1 MHIFY
6 LHGFA
11 SSARSTKAVYFGE
24 RFRAHGIPL
33 SCPDFNEPEF
43 ASLTLTRMLDQLGR
57 AIAALET
64 GPVVLLGSSLGAVVA
79 LHMAARSPE
88 RIHRLVLMAPALM
101 FGKDGHAFLGP
112 ERVVQWRARGS
123 LDVFHYGFG
132 ETRRLNYAF
141 YEDSL
146 RYDAL
151 TAAVTQPTLIFQGLR
166 DDAVDHRMV
175 EQYAATRPGVTL
187 RLLDDD
193 HQLIASLPSMWD
205 ETAVFL
211 ELP

>member
-1 MHIFY
+1 MHVFY

-11 SSARSTKAVYFGE
+11 SSAQSTKAAYFGE
-24 RFRAHGIPL
+24 RFRAHGIPVT
-33 SCPDFNEPEF
+33 CPDFNEPEF
-43 ASLTLTRMLDQLGR
+43 ASLTLTRMLDQVDR
-57 AIAALET
+57 AMAAIDT

-88 RIHRLVLMAPALM
+88 RIDRLVLMAPALM

-112 ERVVQWRARGS
+112 ERVAHWREWGS

-132 ETRRLNYAF
+132 ETRHLNYAF

-146 RYDAL
+146 SYDAL
-151 TAAVTQPTLIFQGLR
+151 TAAVTQPTLIFQGLH
-166 DDAVDHRMV
+166 DAAVDHRMV

-193 HQLIASLPSMWD
+193 HQLIASLPAMWD
-205 ETAVFL
+205 ETAAFL